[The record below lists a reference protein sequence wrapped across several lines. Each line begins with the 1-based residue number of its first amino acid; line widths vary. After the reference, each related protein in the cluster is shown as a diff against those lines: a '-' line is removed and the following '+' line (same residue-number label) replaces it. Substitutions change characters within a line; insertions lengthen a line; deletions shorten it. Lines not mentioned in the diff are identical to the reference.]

1 MAAPPI
7 LASIATT
14 NTPVRSPE
22 VFDFA
27 NGAVTRPTSSV
38 DLLATFD
45 ESAAVSAAALL
56 KRAREANVLDPA
68 RLIALCVKDTTETI
82 FHTDLQKQDAVS
94 RRIERVIYLRQS
106 RRLEL

>member
-1 MAAPPI
+1 MAAPPNV
-7 LASIATT
+7 ASIVTT
-14 NTPVRSPE
+14 NTLVRSLE

-27 NGAVTRPTSSV
+27 HGAVTRPTSSV

-45 ESAAVSAAALL
+45 ESTPVSAAALL
-56 KRAREANVLDPA
+56 EMAGKANVLDTA
-68 RLIALCVKDTTETI
+68 RLIALYVKDTTETI
-82 FHTDLQKQDAVS
+82 FHTDLQKRGAVS